1 MKQIRV
7 ELEKV
12 SERELVLLASAATEI
27 EEVKKVVLC

>member
-12 SERELVLLASAATEI
+12 SERELVLLASAATET
-27 EEVKKVVLC
+27 EEVKKVVL